1 MDPVISKALIILFAP
16 LAAFVVQIF
25 FGRFLPRRG
34 DWVPILAILVGA
46 VLSLSIFLGPGGVM
60 SEENGMTPVSWEIN
74 WFTIGSGTQQL
85 RVDFGITVDN
95 LTAMMLVVVTCIG
108 SCIFFF
114 STGYM
119 KEHGVP
125 HARYHRFFAYLALFA
140 FSMLGLILVNH
151 LVFLFIFWE
160 LVGVCSYFLIGYY
173 FEKKSAQDAA
183 NKAFLVNRVGDFG
196 FFIGILVIFYCLGK
210 SGLYENPLSFSAL
223 MDSVQN
229 QHAAV
234 WADPVFFGLPALAF
248 AGIALFFGAVG
259 KSAQVP
265 LHVWL
270 PDAMEGPT
278 PVSALIHAATMVA
291 AGVYMVA
298 RLFPFFAGPGFF
310 VGD

>member
-1 MDPVISKALIILFAP
+1 MDSVIIRALIILFAP

-60 SEENGMTPVSWEIN
+60 SEENGMTPVSWSLDNEWIK
-74 WFTIGSGTQQL
+74 IGSGTQEL
-85 RVDFGITVDN
+85 RIDFGITVDN

-140 FSMLGLILVNH
+140 FSMLGLILVND

-173 FEKKSAQDAA
+173 FEKKSAIPAKARAGKPKKTVWPAQTAA
-183 NKAFLVNRVGDFG
+183 F
-196 FFIGILVIFYCLGK
+196 
-210 SGLYENPLSFSAL
+210 
-223 MDSVQN
+223 
-229 QHAAV
+229 
-234 WADPVFFGLPALAF
+234 
-248 AGIALFFGAVG
+248 
-259 KSAQVP
+259 
-265 LHVWL
+265 
-270 PDAMEGPT
+270 
-278 PVSALIHAATMVA
+278 
-291 AGVYMVA
+291 
-298 RLFPFFAGPGFF
+298 
-310 VGD
+310 